1 MAGVHQPGPEIG
13 REAAPYQKV
22 ISRRGVALQQ
32 RDAGALKQSLRAI
45 PRPEDAGV
53 QVEGAAL
60 GEDPTRP
67 RAAQP
72 DDRQMITHLSDAG
85 VVSGEGADEPVGG
98 GGELIQSGD
107 HQKLI
112 GTQPGGGHVVTRD
125 KPIGGRRR
133 PIQGPDRG
141 RIDTQIQQTKTAFHG

>member
-1 MAGVHQPGPEIG
+1 M
-13 REAAPYQKV
+13 
-22 ISRRGVALQQ
+22 
-32 RDAGALKQSLRAI
+32 
-45 PRPEDAGV
+45 

-67 RAAQP
+67 WAAQP

-85 VVSGEGADEPVGG
+85 VVSGEGAGEPVGG

-141 RIDTQIQQTKTAFHG
+141 RIDTQIQQTKTAFHGQHQAGVGRAADGREQRVQGTGGAGIIRQGALPPGQRIAGR